1 MVARIWLERERY
13 EEKQNW
19 PANHFADNWLFTQEY
34 DRTMMPV
41 NNASIM
47 GLSII
52 SSLSFSKAY
61 LCAKMKQF
69 LCF

>member
-19 PANHFADNWLFTQEY
+19 PANHFADNWLFTQQY
-34 DRTMMPV
+34 DRKMMPV

-47 GLSII
+47 GKKDTYITKFYVTS
-52 SSLSFSKAY
+52 
-61 LCAKMKQF
+61 
-69 LCF
+69 

>member
-1 MVARIWLERERY
+1 MVSHCRLVMVARIWLERERY

-34 DRTMMPV
+34 DRRMMPV

-47 GLSII
+47 GT
-52 SSLSFSKAY
+52 SSSFED
-61 LCAKMKQF
+61 LQNGCV
-69 LCF
+69 L